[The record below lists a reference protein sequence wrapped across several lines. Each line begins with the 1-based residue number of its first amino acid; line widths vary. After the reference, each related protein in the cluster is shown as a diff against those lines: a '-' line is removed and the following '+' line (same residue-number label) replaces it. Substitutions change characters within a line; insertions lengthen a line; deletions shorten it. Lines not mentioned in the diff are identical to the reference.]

1 MSKMNPQEGIDSGHT
16 TGDRP
21 TTISPMKKLI
31 CIFVIFL
38 VGCEP
43 KPVVLSSDTVPWPP
57 LATAE
62 KAASLSINTL
72 QFNEDCP
79 HLCWIGI
86 NPGVT
91 TYQEAKTILSTS
103 NQIDQK
109 WLDISPSEI
118 NAAIWHLDS
127 TNTYNGNAAITFE
140 NGVVKNIILGNSHIR
155 IMDLINLLGEP
166 DKISYKVLDT
176 PDGPGKILFY
186 AVYFSSHKVMI
197 YSGGGWGGP
206 DSNDPIKGLVLN
218 TEINT
223 SILPWYT
230 PIQPWLGYGHIKE
243 YLPDVDI
250 PMEYRTEEP

>member
-1 MSKMNPQEGIDSGHT
+1 MIKLVLIFILLL
-16 TGDRP
+16 TGCESTSIIPSSDNMI
-21 TTISPMKKLI
+21 ISPK
-31 CIFVIFL
+31 VTN
-38 VGCEP
+38 E
-43 KPVVLSSDTVPWPP
+43 KPASSALD
-57 LATAE
+57 
-62 KAASLSINTL
+62 TL
-72 QFNEDCP
+72 QFNEKCP
-79 HLCWIGI
+79 RLCWMGI

-91 TYQEAKTILSTS
+91 TYQDVVTIMRTS
-103 NQIDQK
+103 EQIDQN
-109 WLDISPSEI
+109 WLDITSSEI

-127 TNTYNGNAAITFE
+127 TNTYNGNAAIAFE

-155 IMDLINLLGEP
+155 IKDLINLLGEP
-166 DKISYKVLDT
+166 DKISYKVFDT

-223 SILPWYT
+223 SILPWYR

-243 YLPDVDI
+243 YLPHVEI